1 MNGNFFTVLLVYVA
15 LAFGFLSY
23 VDTMNQKKADEKAKD
38 EMVADTEMYGEKYM
52 IPHDGDPKTSTI
64 KISLNASDFMDIDQ
78 DNLTYAWSTDDN
90 INLEFPKDV
99 KPENNTSA
107 SFTAGAGTYMV
118 ELTVTDSYGA
128 SDTAKK
134 LVTIEPEENTPPT
147 IGVINSSL
155 VYAKAK

>member
-23 VDTMNQKKADEKAKD
+23 VDTMNEKKADEKAQDKITANTD
-38 EMVADTEMYGEKYM
+38 MYS

-90 INLEFPKDV
+90 IKLEFPKDV

-155 VYAKAK
+155 VSAKAK